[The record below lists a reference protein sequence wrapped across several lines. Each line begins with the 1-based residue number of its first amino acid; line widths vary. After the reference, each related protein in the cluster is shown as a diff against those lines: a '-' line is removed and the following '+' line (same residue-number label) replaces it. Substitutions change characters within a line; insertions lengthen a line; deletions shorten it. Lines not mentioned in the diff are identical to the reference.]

1 MGAGRSYRIDA
12 LKGIAIIAVVLY
24 HFGGGYLT
32 YGYLG
37 VDIFFVVSGYFM
49 MKSIAKAMQENR
61 FSYWRFIVSRVDGSR
76 CVYGG

>member
-1 MGAGRSYRIDA
+1 MGVGRSYRIDA

-24 HFGGGYLT
+24 HFGGDLI

-49 MKSIAKAMQENR
+49 MKSIAKAMQENK
-61 FSYWRFIVSRVDGSR
+61 FI
-76 CVYGG
+76 Y

>member
-1 MGAGRSYRIDA
+1 MGAGRNYRIDA

-24 HFGGGYLT
+24 HFGGTLT

-61 FSYWRFIVSRVDGSR
+61 FRYWRFIVSRVAR
-76 CVYGG
+76 L

>member
-1 MGAGRSYRIDA
+1 MESGRSYRIDA

-61 FSYWRFIVSRVDGSR
+61 FRVVSETQNK
-76 CVYGG
+76 